1 MCLCDKHEGQVGV
14 EVVAHQSQ
22 LEDMQVIGVHTGDAG
37 V

>member
-1 MCLCDKHEGQVGV
+1 MCLCDKHEGQICV
-14 EVVAHQSQ
+14 EVAHQSQ